1 MNNKDYTEFEAKF
14 YPVNKDEYRAKLQ
27 SVGAKLIIPERKMIR
42 LVADY
47 RDNPTLGNRECVRVR
62 DEGNLIRLSFKSFAD
77 NAKEVSDQKEIETE
91 VSDFDST
98 VKIFERLGLKFNRRQ
113 ETMREEWSYKE
124 VQITIDTWP
133 GLSPVTEIEGDSEE
147 SVKEVSS
154 VLGFDW
160 SEKLIMPSSGL
171 YAKVYGISDKEAL
184 EKISFISFE
193 NNPFNGFKKVWNP
206 KTQTE

>member
-14 YPVNKDEYRAKLQ
+14 YPVDKDKYRVKLQ
-27 SVGAKLIIPERKMIR
+27 SIGAVLVVAERKMLR

-91 VSDFDST
+91 VDNFSAT

-113 ETMREEWSYKE
+113 ETLREEWNYKG
-124 VQITIDTWP
+124 VQVTIDTWP
-133 GLSPVTEIEGDSEE
+133 GLLPFTEIEGDSEE
-147 SVKEVSS
+147 SVKEVSG
-154 VLGFDW
+154 VLGFNW

-171 YAKVYGISDKEAL
+171 YAKTYGISDKEAL
-184 EKISFISFE
+184 EKISNISFKDV
-193 NNPFNGFKKVWNP
+193 PFTNLKKIWP
-206 KTQTE
+206 SEI